1 MFAAGNGRE
10 NSTSM
15 SQRILLVDDE
25 PSIRV
30 VLGAILQEAGY
41 VVDTA
46 EDGLH
51 ALRQISTALPDLV
64 ITDLR
69 MPNMNGFELLEA
81 LRARLPAIPRIVISG
96 EFLATEVDPAL
107 AHAFFQKGSYSIPDF
122 LARIAELLAAS
133 RESAQ
138 AAAASAAAGAKSR
151 AAC

>member
-1 MFAAGNGRE
+1 
-10 NSTSM
+10 M
-15 SQRILLVDDE
+15 SKRILLVDDE

-30 VLGAILQEAGY
+30 VLGAVLEDAGY

-51 ALRQISTALPDLV
+51 ALRQIDTAVPDLV

-81 LRARLPAIPRIVISG
+81 LRARLPAMPRVAISG
-96 EFLATEVDPAL
+96 EFLAAAVDPTL
-107 AHAFFQKGSYSIPDF
+107 ADAFFQKGSYSIPKF
-122 LARIAELLAAS
+122 LARIAELLAAA
-133 RESAQ
+133 REAPGVESVTV
-138 AAAASAAAGAKSR
+138 AARAKP